1 MISENKKSSLEKA
14 LLEAKEIEQAAV
26 KSAKKILE
34 ESVISKIE
42 EAVKETVLDIEKKSL
57 KESVSIE
64 VDSDDVSLEVK
75 NGVTTINVEDA
86 EEDDLKI
93 SSEDSK
99 NTEEEMEDFEEM
111 EDSEEMEGSE
121 EMEDSE
127 DMEDSEN
134 EDDDELFEVF
144 NLFEEEAPV
153 EETPVEE
160 APVEEAPVEE
170 VPVEGS
176 EEEMD
181 FDLGNEEEMEG
192 SAETAE
198 VVTKAGYDSLSQK
211 LDDIL
216 NKLSTAEEVVASAEP
231 ETEVAT
237 TETSDQTIAPEGE
250 VEIVDDEEMVQQTT
264 PTEEIPT
271 EGGEE
276 EMVSEDDDIEI
287 EDLINELMGEISL
300 ENEEEDLEIDF
311 EDENEELEEIT
322 GLSRSVGAP
331 KFGHKHKNP
340 DGHRSPVNTL
350 HIKENNAHQ
359 EAKLAELTKE
369 NESLKESLRE
379 YKESFKVLRKQI
391 NEVQTF
397 NAKLAYVNKL
407 FSKGGLTNDEK
418 VQIAES
424 FDNVETIEEA
434 KSLYNKII
442 NENTTLSEGKTE
454 QLKSKLKSKNPA
466 VVSTKTE
473 TLYESTEVSRMK
485 QLAGIRTLKN

>member
-1 MISENKKSSLEKA
+1 MMSENKKTSLEKA

-75 NGVTTINVEDA
+75 DGVTTINVEDV
-86 EEDDLKI
+86 EEGDLKI
-93 SSEDSK
+93 SSEDS
-99 NTEEEMEDFEEM
+99 EEDLED
-111 EDSEEMEGSE
+111 MEGSE
-121 EMEDSE
+121 EESEEDLEGLE
-127 DMEDSEN
+127 DMEDE
-134 EDDDELFEVF
+134 EDDELFEVF
-144 NLFEEEAPV
+144 NLFEEEEAPA
-153 EETPVEE
+153 EE
-160 APVEEAPVEE
+160 APAEEVPAEE
-170 VPVEGS
+170 VPVEGG

-181 FDLGNEEEMEG
+181 FDLEDGEDMSG
-192 SAETAE
+192 GAETAE

-216 NKLSTAEEVVASAEP
+216 NKLSAAEEVSASAEP
-231 ETEVAT
+231 EVEVAA

-250 VEIVDDEEMVQQTT
+250 VEIVDDEEMVQQTVPAEET
-264 PTEEIPT
+264 PTEEVPA

-276 EMVSEDDDIEI
+276 EMVSEDDEIEI

-300 ENEEEDLEIDF
+300 EEEELDF
-311 EDENEELEEIT
+311 ELEDEGEELEEIK
-322 GLSRSVGAP
+322 GLSHSVGAP
-331 KFGHKHKNP
+331 KFGHKHRNP

-350 HIKENNAHQ
+350 HKVNENIAHQ

-418 VQIAES
+418 VQIAEN

-442 NENTTLSEGKTE
+442 NESSTLSEGKTE
-454 QLKSKLKSKNPA
+454 QLKSKLKSKNPV

-473 TLYESTEVSRMK
+473 ALYESTEVSRMK
-485 QLAGIRTLKN
+485 QLAGIRTLNN

>member
-1 MISENKKSSLEKA
+1 MMSENKKTSLEKA

-75 NGVTTINVEDA
+75 DGVTTINVEDV
-86 EEDDLKI
+86 EEEDLKITSEESEEDLEDMDNEEESEDDL
-93 SSEDSK
+93 
-99 NTEEEMEDFEEM
+99 
-111 EDSEEMEGSE
+111 
-121 EMEDSE
+121 E
-127 DMEDSEN
+127 DMEDE
-134 EDDDELFEVF
+134 EEDELFEVF
-144 NLFEEEAPV
+144 NLFEEEAPA
-153 EETPVEE
+153 EETPVE
-160 APVEEAPVEE
+160 
-170 VPVEGS
+170 GG

-181 FDLGNEEEMEG
+181 FDLEGGEETTG
-192 SAETAE
+192 DAETAE
-198 VVTKAGYDSLSQK
+198 VVTKAGYDALSQK

-216 NKLSTAEEVVASAEP
+216 SKLSAAEEVAASAEP
-231 ETEVAT
+231 EVEVAA

-250 VEIVDDEEMVQQTT
+250 VEIVDDEETVQQAT
-264 PTEEIPT
+264 PAEETPAEEAPV

-276 EMVSEDDDIEI
+276 EVVSEDDEIEI
-287 EDLINELMGEISL
+287 DDIINELMGEIAL
-300 ENEEEDLEIDF
+300 DENEDDLDFEF
-311 EDENEELEEIT
+311 EDEDDSLEEII
-322 GLSRSVGAP
+322 GLSHSVRKP
-331 KFGHKHKNP
+331 KFGHKHRNE
-340 DGHRSPVNTL
+340 DGHHAPVSTI
-350 HIKENNAHQ
+350 HIKENKNIAQQ

-473 TLYESTEVSRMK
+473 ALYESTEVSRMK
-485 QLAGIRTLKN
+485 QLAGIRTLNN

>member
-1 MISENKKSSLEKA
+1 MMSENKKTSLEKA

-75 NGVTTINVEDA
+75 DGVTTINVEDA
-86 EEDDLKI
+86 EEEDLKI
-93 SSEDSK
+93 TSKESEEDLEGMDNEEESED
-99 NTEEEMEDFEEM
+99 DL
-111 EDSEEMEGSE
+111 
-121 EMEDSE
+121 E
-127 DMEDSEN
+127 DMEDE
-134 EDDDELFEVF
+134 EEDELFEVF

-153 EETPVEE
+153 EEAPAEE
-160 APVEEAPVEE
+160 APAEE
-170 VPVEGS
+170 VPVEGG

-181 FDLGNEEEMEG
+181 FDLEGGEETIG
-192 SAETAE
+192 GDETAE
-198 VVTKAGYDSLSQK
+198 VVTKAGYDTLSQK

-216 NKLSTAEEVVASAEP
+216 SKLSAAEEVVASAEP
-231 ETEVAT
+231 EVEVAA
-237 TETSDQTIAPEGE
+237 TETSDETIAPEGE
-250 VEIVDDEEMVQQTT
+250 VEIVDDEETVQQAT
-264 PTEEIPT
+264 PAEETPAEEAPV

-276 EMVSEDDDIEI
+276 EVVSEDDEIEI
-287 EDLINELMGEISL
+287 DDIINELMGEIAL
-300 ENEEEDLEIDF
+300 DENEDDLDFEF
-311 EDENEELEEIT
+311 EDEDESLEEII
-322 GLSRSVGAP
+322 GLGHGVQRA
-331 KFGHKHKNP
+331 FGHDRDRNANR
-340 DGHRSPVNTL
+340 HRAPVSNL
-350 HIKENNAHQ
+350 HINENIAHQ

-473 TLYESTEVSRMK
+473 ALYESTEVSRMK
-485 QLAGIRTLKN
+485 QLAGIRTLNN